1 MIVSILGAGTW
12 GTALGILYAS
22 KGYDVRI
29 WSALPEEIDEINATG
44 VHPKLPGV
52 PLPKSIVF
60 TKSMEQA
67 CEGADM
73 VVFATPS
80 AFIRQTAHA
89 ARSILPVGQVVV
101 SVAKG
106 IEHDTLMTM
115 TDVVADEFE
124 GLDPKIACLSG
135 PTHAEEVSRKMPTV
149 IVAAS
154 DDETVARFV
163 RNLTSCPFM
172 RVYVNDDMRGV
183 ELCGAVKNV
192 IALASGI
199 SSGLGYGDNA
209 RAAIITRGLAEMTRL
224 GRAAGCREATFEG
237 LAGLGDLVVTCSS
250 EHSRNNKAG
259 RLMGE
264 GLTAQQATRE
274 VGMVV
279 EGLAALPAIVRM
291 ARQNDVEMPIVFT
304 VDDIVAGRMEAVDA
318 LSALYS
324 RDEKAE

>member
-22 KGYDVRI
+22 KDYDVRI

-52 PLPKSIVF
+52 SLPQSIVF

-80 AFIRQTAHA
+80 AFIRQTARA
-89 ARSILPVGQVVV
+89 ARSILPAGQVVV

-106 IEHDTLMTM
+106 IECDTLKTM
-115 TDVVADEFE
+115 TGIIAEELE

-154 DDETVARFV
+154 DDEAVARFV
-163 RNLTSCPFM
+163 QDLTSCPFM
-172 RVYVNDDMRGV
+172 RVYVNDDMQGV

-224 GRAAGCREATFEG
+224 GRAAGCCQTTFDG

-250 EHSRNNKAG
+250 EHSRNNRAG

-291 ARQNDVEMPIVFT
+291 ARENDVDMPIVFT
-304 VDDIVAGRMEAVDA
+304 VDDIVAGRMEAADA
-318 LSALYS
+318 LSALYG